1 MSKIPIML
9 KSNGNW
15 DNYGRFRDFEVD
27 AIVVDDNANYGILS
41 STIAEQL
48 SIDTSD
54 KIIESKYI
62 VNENCPPME
71 IRNDMGFRAYMET
84 KKENKNLGSYP
95 LCISVRDFNMELA
108 INNESTSA
116 GSSGSLNLLEFPSSP
131 AIEEYQSEIIT
142 ESTQTYIEEGQVY
155 QDKQTVAAAMKNYSV
170 MHKFQFRVKRS
181 SHRSYWLICVAESC
195 KWHFKATPINDS
207 AMFKIRSFSRQH
219 TCCLMDETFIQR
231 KRTAAVLG
239 SMVVPK
245 YCDPKTVYTPKDIQT
260 DMLSEHGLNL
270 SYMQAWR
277 AKEKALQFLRGN
289 PCDSYN
295 KLPKYFYILEKNYPG
310 SVVKLKKAADDCF
323 LYAFV
328 ALCTSINGWQHC
340 RPVVVVDGTFLK
352 SAYRG
357 IMLTAST
364 MDAAGTI
371 FPLAYAVVDSE
382 NDASWKWFFE
392 QFKEAYGERPSM
404 CVVSDRHESI
414 LKATSVVYPGLAHY
428 SCMWHIWTNIRS
440 KFKKGHLQL
449 HELYFATARS
459 YTMDEFNERM
469 LKIEEVDL
477 RVKSYLYDI
486 GYHRWSRVHATVNR
500 TFTMTSNIAESLNA
514 VTKDARELPIFDLFE
529 YMRTLLERW
538 TKEKLSKAKGTF
550 TYLGHKYNKELED
563 NSTLSQKLR
572 VRASTDHI
580 HTVLDGVKRYIVC
593 LENKKCSCG
602 QFQLDELPCAH
613 ALAALRHR
621 NETYENYCSPY
632 YTRKSLLLTYEM
644 PVNPLP
650 DEGKWE
656 VPQHILDEV
665 VKPPAGDKRQPE
677 RPHKER
683 YKTFDEIKSKKYKV
697 SCGNCGGEGHNKR
710 TCKNAPKKK

>member
-54 KIIESKYI
+54 KIIEIKFI
-62 VNENCPPME
+62 VNDNCPPMK
-71 IRNDMGFRAYMET
+71 IRNDMGVRAYMKT

-108 INNESTSA
+108 INNESTST

-131 AIEEYQSEIIT
+131 AIEEYQSKIIT

-170 MHKFQFRVKRS
+170 MHKFQFRVNRS
-181 SHRSYWLICVAESC
+181 SHRSYSLICVAESC
-195 KWHFKATPINDS
+195 KWHFKATSINDS

-245 YCDPKTVYTPKDIQT
+245 YCDPKTVYTPKDIQI

-277 AKEKALQFLRGN
+277 EKEKALQFLRGN
-289 PCDSYN
+289 P
-295 KLPKYFYILEKNYPG
+295 
-310 SVVKLKKAADDCF
+310 
-323 LYAFV
+323 
-328 ALCTSINGWQHC
+328 
-340 RPVVVVDGTFLK
+340 PVVVVDGTFLK

-364 MDAAGTI
+364 MDATGTI

-529 YMRTLLERW
+529 YMRTLLKRW
-538 TKEKLSKAKGTF
+538 TKEKLSKANGTF

-621 NETYENYCSPY
+621 NETYENYCSPC

-665 VKPPAGDKRQPE
+665 VKPPTGDKRQPG

-697 SCGNCGGEGHNKR
+697 SCGNCGGEEHNKR

>member
-1 MSKIPIML
+1 
-9 KSNGNW
+9 
-15 DNYGRFRDFEVD
+15 
-27 AIVVDDNANYGILS
+27 
-41 STIAEQL
+41 
-48 SIDTSD
+48 
-54 KIIESKYI
+54 
-62 VNENCPPME
+62 ME
-71 IRNDMGFRAYMET
+71 IRNDMGVRVYMET

-108 INNESTSA
+108 ITNDSTSA
-116 GSSGSLNLLEFPSSP
+116 GSSGSLNLLEIPSSP
-131 AIEEYQSEIIT
+131 AIEEYQSETIT
-142 ESTQTYIEEGQVY
+142 ESTQTHIEEGQVY
-155 QDKQTVAAAMKNYSV
+155 QDKQTVAAAMKNFSV
-170 MHKFQFRVKRS
+170 MHKFQFKVKRS
-181 SHRSYWLICVAESC
+181 SHRSYWLICVA
-195 KWHFKATPINDS
+195 KN
-207 AMFKIRSFSRQH
+207 
-219 TCCLMDETFIQR
+219 R
-231 KRTAAVLG
+231 KRTAVVVG

-260 DMLSEHGLNL
+260 NMLSEHGLNL

-289 PCDSYN
+289 PSDSYS
-295 KLPKYFYILEKNYPG
+295 KLPKYFYILEEIYHG
-310 SVVKLKKAADDCF
+310 SVVKLKKTADDCF

-328 ALCTSINGWQHC
+328 ALCTSISGWQHC

-357 IMLTAST
+357 IMLIAST
-364 MDAAGTI
+364 VDAAGTI

-459 YTMDEFNERM
+459 YTMDEFNERI
-469 LKIEEVDL
+469 LKIEEVDP

-486 GYHRWSRVHATVNR
+486 GYHRWSRVHTTMNR

-514 VTKDARELPIFDLFE
+514 VTKEARELLIFDLLE
-529 YMRTLLERW
+529 YIRTLLERW
-538 TKEKLSKAKGTF
+538 TKEKLLKAKGTF
-550 TYLGHKYNKELED
+550 TYLGYKFNKELD
-563 NSTLSQKLR
+563 NNNTLSQKLR
-572 VRASTDHI
+572 VRASTDHM

-613 ALAALRHR
+613 VLAALRHR
-621 NETYENYCSPY
+621 KETYENYCSPY
-632 YTRKSLLLTYEM
+632 YTRKSLLLTCEM

-650 DEGKWE
+650 DESKWD

-665 VKPPAGDKRQPE
+665 VKPSTGDKRQPG

-683 YKTFDEIKSKKYKV
+683 YKTFDEIKLKKYKV